1 MWWENLSQTWTFKN
15 SGLDQTGNITIPILP
30 PRQELFK
37 LVCSQLYLSIKS
49 GRQSLS
55 LLFYRQMSLCD
66 GHGPDWLE
74 DYKIFYYFWLWL
86 ELTSHQ
92 TVRRENWYILVPLEQ
107 PAVYNWDWLVILFQ
121 ERDRSPAPGRDATRS
136 LPDLTS
142 WPDISELTRAR
153 RTLSAPCVTRDSWDQ
168 ITWGKCKLLSRTC
181 PPSLTLSISYRQSC
195 PSYLKTCLASQS
207 DGHNTDTLTSGW

>member
-1 MWWENLSQTWTFKN
+1 
-15 SGLDQTGNITIPILP
+15 
-30 PRQELFK
+30 
-37 LVCSQLYLSIKS
+37 
-49 GRQSLS
+49 
-55 LLFYRQMSLCD
+55 MSLCD

-86 ELTSHQ
+86 GLTSHQ
-92 TVRRENWYILVPLEQ
+92 TVTRENWYILVPLEQ
-107 PAVYNWDWLVILFQ
+107 PAVYNWHWLVILFQ

-168 ITWGKCKLLSRTC
+168 ITWGKLSTKWDL
-181 PPSLTLSISYRQSC
+181 PSLPHPLYKLSSVLSFVSKDLPGVTIWRPQYW
-195 PSYLKTCLASQS
+195 
-207 DGHNTDTLTSGW
+207 HTDTPTSGW